1 MITLHRITDTGSE
14 AYRFVEKLLSAAFPR
29 EEYREFAEWREL
41 TACKGIFH
49 NNLICDD
56 GAPVGFISFWD
67 FGRFH
72 YVEHFATLPQ
82 LRNRG
87 YGKQVLELLPGV
99 LQTPIVLEAEAP
111 DSDMARRRI
120 GFYRRHGFAL
130 WGGEYRQPPYRAG
143 GDWLPMCLMAYGD
156 LPESEFPD
164 VRDTIYREVY
174 GCKAPN
180 E

>member
-1 MITLHRITDTGSE
+1 MITLHRITDPGSE
-14 AYRFVEKLLSAAFPR
+14 AYRFVEELLSAAFPR
-29 EEYREFAEWREL
+29 EEYRELAEWRDL
-41 TACKGIFH
+41 TASQEIFH

-56 GAPVGFISFWD
+56 GAPVGLISYWD

-72 YVEHFATLPQ
+72 YVEHFATSPQ

-87 YGKQVLELLPGV
+87 YGKLVLELLPGV
-99 LQTPIVLEAEAP
+99 LQTPIVLEVEAP
-111 DSDMARRRI
+111 ESDMARRRV

-130 WGGEYRQPPYRAG
+130 WGAEYRQPPYRRG
-143 GDWLPMCLMAYGD
+143 DDWLPMCLMVRGD
-156 LPESEFPD
+156 LKESEFSG

-174 GCKAPN
+174 GIKAPN